1 MAHSD
6 PIADYLTRLRNAIQA
21 KHKKVEIPSSNLKKE
36 ITRILA
42 ENKLITRYEVVDDV
56 TKQGT
61 IRIALKYFN
70 GANVIKGTR
79 RISTPG
85 RRSYRSVDQLPRVN
99 NGLGLAIISTSKG
112 LMSDK
117 QARKDNVGGEILCH
131 IW

>member
-21 KHKKVEIPSSNLKKE
+21 KHKKVEIPASNVKRE

-42 ENKLITRYEVVDDV
+42 ENKLINKYDVVSDD
-56 TKQGT
+56 KQGV
-61 IRIALKYFN
+61 IRIALKYYA
-70 GANVIKGTR
+70 GSNVIKGSR
-79 RISTPG
+79 RVSTPG
-85 RRSYRSVDQLPRVN
+85 RRVYRQVEDLPRVS
-99 NGLGLAIISTSKG
+99 NGLGLAIVSTSKG

-117 QARKDNVGGEILCH
+117 QARKENVGGEVLCL

>member
-21 KHKKVEIPSSNLKKE
+21 KHKKVEIPASNVKKE
-36 ITRILA
+36 MTRILSD
-42 ENKLITRYEVVDDV
+42 NKLISKYDVVDE
-56 TKQGT
+56 KKPGT

-70 GANVIKGTR
+70 GQSVIKGTR
-79 RISTPG
+79 RVSTPG
-85 RRSYRSVDQLPRVN
+85 RRNYRAVDELPRVN
-99 NGLGLAIISTSKG
+99 NGLGLAIVSTSKG

-117 QARKDNVGGEILCH
+117 QARKENVGGEILCL

>member
-21 KHKKVEIPSSNLKKE
+21 KHKKVEIPASNVKKE

-42 ENKLITRYEVVDDV
+42 ENKLINKWDVVTDE
-56 TKQGT
+56 KQGV
-61 IRIALKYFN
+61 IRIALKYYA
-70 GANVIKGTR
+70 GANVIKGSR
-79 RISTPG
+79 RVSTPG
-85 RRSYRSVDQLPRVN
+85 RRVYRQVEDLPRVS
-99 NGLGLAIISTSKG
+99 NGLGLAIVSTSKG

-117 QARKDNVGGEILCH
+117 QARKENVGGEVLCL